1 MIDRTAKVAGNNGT
15 GTSMQRDADSVEQSG
30 ATAKPK
36 GGFHATMFVFLTVC
50 IDSMGIGIIIPVLP
64 DLIREVT
71 SLDYSGAALWG
82 GWMAFSYAT
91 MQFAFGPTVGNL
103 SDRYGRRPVLLVSL
117 GVLTIDYIIMALAPT
132 LLILFIGRVIAGI
145 TAATYST
152 CNAYVADV
160 SRPEDR
166 AKNFGLLGAGFG
178 LGFVFGPVIGGLVA
192 EFGTRAPFYAAAC
205 LAFLNLCYGAFVLP
219 ESLPQEKRRPFRW
232 SRANPFGAFGQMRK
246 VPTVAWF
253 LVALF
258 LFDVAHFS
266 YPAIWAY
273 YTKEAFKWS
282 SAEVGLSLAVVGI
295 GFVIVQG
302 WLIRILLPRIGEIR
316 TAYIGF
322 ALNVVS
328 LSLLGLITEGWMVYA
343 ILPLTALSAILTPA
357 LQGLM
362 SNRIADDA
370 QGELQG
376 AMTSVAAITLVVSP
390 LLMTQLFGHFTGP
403 DAPFYLPGAPFLAA
417 SLITAVAVVPFVIG
431 LRQANQQ

>member
-1 MIDRTAKVAGNNGT
+1 
-15 GTSMQRDADSVEQSG
+15 MQHDTQSG
-30 ATAKPK
+30 DQGGLEQKTK

-50 IDSMGIGIIIPVLP
+50 IDSMGFGIIIPVLP

-71 SLDYSGAALWG
+71 DLGYSGAALWG
-82 GWMAFSYAT
+82 GWMSFSYAI
-91 MQFAFGPTVGNL
+91 MQFVFGPTVGNL
-103 SDRYGRRPVLLVSL
+103 SDRFGRRPILLASL
-117 GVLTIDYIIMALAPT
+117 AVMAVDYIIMALAPS
-132 LLILFIGRVIAGI
+132 LLVLFVGRIIAGI
-145 TAATYST
+145 AAATYST

-160 SRPEDR
+160 SKPEDR

-178 LGFVFGPVIGGLVA
+178 LGFVIGPVIGGLIA
-192 EFGTRAPFYAAAC
+192 EYGIRAPFYAAAG
-205 LAFLNLCYGAFVLP
+205 LALLNFCYGAFVLP
-219 ESLPQEKRRPFRW
+219 ESLPKEKQRAFDW
-232 SRANPFGAFGQMRK
+232 SRANPLGAFAQMRK

-258 LFDVAHFS
+258 LFDIAHFA
-266 YPAIWAY
+266 YPSVWAY

-282 SAEVGLSLAVVGI
+282 SAEVGLSLAVVGV

-302 WLIRILLPRIGEIR
+302 WLIRILLPKIGEVR
-316 TAYIGF
+316 TAYAGF
-322 ALNVVS
+322 FFNVVS
-328 LSLLGLITEGWMVYA
+328 LALLGFVNEGWMVYA

-376 AMTSVAAITLVVSP
+376 AMTSVTAITLVVSP

-403 DAPFYLPGAPFLAA
+403 SAPIYLPGAPFLAA
-417 SLITAVAVVPFVIG
+417 SVITAIAVIPFIIG
-431 LRQANQQ
+431 LRRAGMK